1 MEIVVAKEI
10 LKANDLIAVANR
22 MKLDEAG
29 VFAVNLLG
37 SPGAG
42 KTTLIEGLAKHLD
55 GRVRIGVIEGD
66 LETAQDSQRI
76 EALGLPA
83 VQINTGGGCHLD
95 ANMVSSAIKSLDLDS
110 IDLLFIDNVGN
121 LICTAGFVLGEHH
134 RIVVLSVTEGDD
146 KVTKYP
152 PMFQRADTVVV
163 NKMDLVE
170 FTDFSLDRVRDDE
183 RKLNPQ
189 TLVHE
194 VSATRGDGLAELA
207 DLLVVGRQAWI
218 DSSGA

>member
-29 VFAVNLLG
+29 VFTVNLLG

-66 LETAQDSQRI
+66 LETTQDSQRI

-83 VQINTGGGCHLD
+83 VQINTGGSCHLD

-218 DSSGA
+218 DSGGA

>member
-29 VFAVNLLG
+29 VFTVNLLG

-66 LETAQDSQRI
+66 LETTQDSQRI

-83 VQINTGGGCHLD
+83 VQINTGGSCHLD